1 MRRDKVSVPAIAL
14 PIVSALLAVGLLAEA
29 SGKFA
34 FLNREEKMTNS
45 TLIARLMGP
54 LLLILGLGIL
64 IGLLGDGAAEYMNML
79 RNFMADI
86 PLIIVFGML
95 TLVAG
100 LAIVN
105 AHNLWVTNWRVIIT
119 VLGWLAIIRGIVAIL
134 FPVRIHE
141 IGETVMAT
149 PTGPTTGAIII
160 LVLGGIL
167 CWMGYEELC
176 RADKRRPA
184 AARSTTPRKRSSS
197 ATRKK
202 PRRRTR

>member
-1 MRRDKVSVPAIAL
+1 
-14 PIVSALLAVGLLAEA
+14 
-29 SGKFA
+29 
-34 FLNREEKMTNS
+34 MTNS

-54 LLLILGLGIL
+54 LLLILGFGML